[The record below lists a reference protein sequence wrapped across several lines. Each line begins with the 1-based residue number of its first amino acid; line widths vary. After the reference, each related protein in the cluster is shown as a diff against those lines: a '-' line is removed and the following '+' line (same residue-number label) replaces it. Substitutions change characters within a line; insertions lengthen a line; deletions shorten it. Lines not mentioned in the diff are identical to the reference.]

1 MKAIEQEQLPAEVH
15 QMLQRVSMDKKD
27 EIQSVLNNV
36 FNSVSNMKERLES
49 IVVEDENDKVS
60 MKLANTIRLGVRQVR
75 LDADKIL
82 DGKRAEVQQLMIG
95 HKTEDSLWLKVKQVK
110 DLLTKEIETNA
121 KWKEDTAVRFLK
133 QQEEIKTNAREFSVN
148 KFNDSISRNEY
159 KDMSDD
165 SFSVFLKALEQAFN
179 DEKIQVEKEHIEAKR
194 LAEEQSLKDKAQ
206 AIEMARIIKEN
217 EFLKKQTVVLKAPTL
232 SSDLEKLDSLM
243 EDLKAISFKYSFDSD
258 SNKKIYRDVGILI
271 EKVVNHII
279 VKSL

>member
-1 MKAIEQEQLPAEVH
+1 MKEIEQEQLPAEVH
-15 QMLQRVSMDKKD
+15 QMLQMVSMDKKD

-49 IVVEDENDKVS
+49 IVVKDENDKVS

-133 QQEEIKTNAREFSVN
+133 VQEEVKTNAREFSVN

-179 DEKIQVEKEHIEAKR
+179 DEKIQAEKEHIEAKR

-217 EFLKKQTVVLKAPTL
+217 EFFKKQTVVLKAPTL